1 VAKASSESAGIL
13 YVIATPIGNL
23 ADLSARAADVLASVD
38 LVAAEDTRRGGK
50 LMHHLG
56 LDKKMLSLYEHNE
69 DVNSA
74 KLLADLAAGRK
85 IALISDAGTPLIAD
99 PGFRLVAAA
108 RELGIS
114 VVSIPGPSAV
124 TAALSV
130 SGLATDRFVFEG
142 FLPRRTQQ
150 RRRHLEQLTLESRTI
165 VLFEAVHRIEATLSD
180 LAEIF
185 GDDRKATVAREL
197 TKLHEQVVTA
207 PLGELSALVGT
218 AVPLLGEFVIV
229 VAGAP
234 EATGADDAEI
244 IRVFRLLNED
254 LPPARA
260 VALCAR
266 ICGRSRND
274 VYTLTRG

>member
-1 VAKASSESAGIL
+1 
-13 YVIATPIGNL
+13 
-23 ADLSARAADVLASVD
+23 
-38 LVAAEDTRRGGK
+38 
-50 LMHHLG
+50 
-56 LDKKMLSLYEHNE
+56 
-69 DVNSA
+69 
-74 KLLADLAAGRK
+74 
-85 IALISDAGTPLIAD
+85 
-99 PGFRLVAAA
+99 
-108 RELGIS
+108 
-114 VVSIPGPSAV
+114 
-124 TAALSV
+124 V

-142 FLPRRTQQ
+142 FLPRRAQQ
-150 RRRHLEQLTLESRTI
+150 RRQHLEQLTLESRTI

>member
-23 ADLSARAADVLASVD
+23 ADLSARAAHVLESVD
-38 LVAAEDTRRGGK
+38 LVAAEDTRRGGR
-50 LMHHLG
+50 LMQHLG
-56 LDKKMLSLYEHNE
+56 LDKKLRSLYEHNE
-69 DVNSA
+69 DAQTA
-74 KLLADLAAGRK
+74 KLLAELNAGRK
-85 IALISDAGTPLIAD
+85 IALISDAGTPLISD
-99 PGFRLVAAA
+99 PGLQLVAAA
-108 RELGIS
+108 RDSGIA

-142 FLPRRTQQ
+142 FLPRRPQQ
-150 RRRHLEQLTLESRTI
+150 RRRRLEQLATEPRTI
-165 VLFEAVHRIEATLSD
+165 VFFEAVHRIEATLKV

-185 GDDRKATVAREL
+185 GGEREATVAREL

-207 PLGELSALVGT
+207 TLTELTALLGSEM
-218 AVPLLGEFVIV
+218 PLLGEFVVV
-229 VAGAP
+229 VAGAAAA
-234 EATGADDAEI
+234 ATADDAEI
-244 IRVFRLLNED
+244 LRIYRLLGED

-260 VALCAR
+260 VALCAK

-274 VYTLTRG
+274 VYALTRA

>member
-23 ADLSARAADVLASVD
+23 ADLSARAAQVLESVD
-38 LVAAEDTRRGGK
+38 LVAAEDTRRGGR
-50 LMHHLG
+50 LMQHLG
-56 LDKKMLSLYEHNE
+56 LDKKLRSLYEHNE
-69 DVNSA
+69 DAQTA
-74 KLLADLAAGRK
+74 KLLAELNAGRK
-85 IALISDAGTPLIAD
+85 IALISDAGTPLISD
-99 PGFRLVAAA
+99 PGLQLVAAA
-108 RELGIS
+108 RDSGIA

-142 FLPRRTQQ
+142 FLPRRPQQ
-150 RRRHLEQLTLESRTI
+150 RRRRLQQLATEPRTI
-165 VLFEAVHRIEATLSD
+165 VFFEAVHRIEATLKV

-185 GDDRKATVAREL
+185 GGEREATVAREL

-207 PLGELSALVGT
+207 TLTELTALLGSEM
-218 AVPLLGEFVIV
+218 PLLGEFVVV
-229 VAGAP
+229 VAGAAAA
-234 EATGADDAEI
+234 ATADDAEI
-244 IRVFRLLNED
+244 LRVYRLLGED

-260 VALCAR
+260 VALCAK

-274 VYTLTRG
+274 VYALTRA

>member
-23 ADLSARAADVLASVD
+23 ADLSARAAQVLESVD
-38 LVAAEDTRRGGK
+38 LVAAEDTRRGGR
-50 LMHHLG
+50 LMQHLG
-56 LDKKMLSLYEHNE
+56 LDKKLRSLYEHNE
-69 DVNSA
+69 DAQTA
-74 KLLADLAAGRK
+74 KLLAELNAGRK
-85 IALISDAGTPLIAD
+85 IALISDAGTPLISD
-99 PGFRLVAAA
+99 PGLQLVAAA
-108 RELGIS
+108 RDSGIA

-142 FLPRRTQQ
+142 FLPRRPQQ
-150 RRRHLEQLTLESRTI
+150 RRRRLEQLATEPRTI
-165 VLFEAVHRIEATLSD
+165 VFFEAVHRIEATLKV

-185 GDDRKATVAREL
+185 GGEREATVAREL

-207 PLGELSALVGT
+207 TLTELTALLGSEM
-218 AVPLLGEFVIV
+218 PLLGEFVVV
-229 VAGAP
+229 VAGAAAA
-234 EATGADDAEI
+234 ATADDAEI
-244 IRVFRLLNED
+244 LRVYRLLGED

-274 VYTLTRG
+274 VYALTRA

>member
-23 ADLSARAADVLASVD
+23 ADLSARAAHVLESVD
-38 LVAAEDTRRGGK
+38 LVAAEDTRRGGR
-50 LMHHLG
+50 LMQHLG
-56 LDKKMLSLYEHNE
+56 LDKKLRSLYEHNE
-69 DVNSA
+69 DAQTA
-74 KLLADLAAGRK
+74 KLLAELNAGRK
-85 IALISDAGTPLIAD
+85 IALISDAGTPLISD
-99 PGFRLVAAA
+99 PGLQLVAAA
-108 RELGIS
+108 RDSGIA

-142 FLPRRTQQ
+142 FLPRRPQQ
-150 RRRHLEQLTLESRTI
+150 RRRRLEQLATEPRTI
-165 VLFEAVHRIEATLSD
+165 VFFEAVHRIEATLKV

-185 GDDRKATVAREL
+185 GGEREATVAREL

-207 PLGELSALVGT
+207 TLTELTALLGSEM
-218 AVPLLGEFVIV
+218 PLLGEFVVV
-229 VAGAP
+229 VAGAAAA
-234 EATGADDAEI
+234 ATADDAEI
-244 IRVFRLLNED
+244 LRVYRLLGED

-274 VYTLTRG
+274 VYALTRA